1 MFFQVCTIATTRHNL
16 QSDDPYVILY
26 HAVTRHIE
34 THKTFSL
41 RQEQL
46 DEVSGHMI
54 LISVHFD
61 VSLREIKERIDGNQ
75 KVIIDIRSKRITFKR
90 PITTPVA
97 ERCNNDVGIDTDHN
111 FLYGLIPGV
120 LERICEMNRLD
131 DFISLL
137 QAICDGKLQNN
148 IALHLLLVI
157 GQFYSLTD
165 IRQMKYSND
174 SINFWLTL
182 KKIFKGR
189 GVNFF
194 QGYKLQG
201 SAGQDEWKP

>member
-1 MFFQVCTIATTRHNL
+1 MHHCYDASCIL

-26 HAVTRHIE
+26 HKVTRHID
-34 THKTFSL
+34 TYTTFNL

-54 LISVHFD
+54 LLSIHFD

-75 KVIIDIRSKRITFKR
+75 EVIIDIKTKRITLKR

-97 ERCNNDVGIDTDHN
+97 ERCNSDVGIDTDHN

-120 LERICEMNRLD
+120 LEGTCEMNRLD
-131 DFISLL
+131 DFIFLK
-137 QAICDGKLQNN
+137 QAICNGKLQNI
-148 IALHLLLVI
+148 IALHLLLDI
-157 GQFYSLTD
+157 GQFYSLTN

-182 KKIFKGR
+182 KVIQR
-189 GVNFF
+189 TRSYFF
-194 QGYKLQG
+194 
-201 SAGQDEWKP
+201 PRI